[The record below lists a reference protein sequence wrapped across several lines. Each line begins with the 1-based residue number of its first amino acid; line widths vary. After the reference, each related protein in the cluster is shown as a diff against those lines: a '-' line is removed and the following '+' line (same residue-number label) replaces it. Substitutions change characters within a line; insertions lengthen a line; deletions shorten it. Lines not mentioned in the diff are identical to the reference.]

1 LWPPHERRLRARFGA
16 TPFARTLLAEARV
29 KSEPLLCTAE
39 GDLDPSLSMM
49 QAGMRSAMVA
59 PLRIGENVEALLYVD
74 RLESDKP
81 FSRTD
86 LEFLEAVAN
95 QLAVRLHN
103 AAEVAHLTA
112 EVERLSHERPVVTI
126 EIIGQ
131 DPALEDVRS
140 FIGKASPTD
149 APVLVL
155 GESGTGKELVARSV
169 HQHSKR
175 VDAPMQVVN
184 CAAIAESLVEATLF
198 GHVKGAFTG
207 ADETRPGVFELADR
221 GTLFLDEV
229 GELPAQAQAKLLRA
243 LEQGE
248 FQRIGD
254 NAVRKVDVRIIAA
267 TNRDLQAEVSEGR
280 FREDLYHRLDV
291 LSVTLPPLRERPGD
305 LDLLIDHFLKISA
318 ERLDQPVRRLETQA
332 RALLL
337 RYGWPGNVRQ
347 LRNTIERATIMSSG
361 GSIAVDDL
369 PEALHEASED
379 AACITPVCS
388 LSEVERFHILRV
400 LEHCGGNKKAAAE
413 TLGID
418 RSTLYAKLR
427 QYQK

>member
-1 LWPPHERRLRARFGA
+1 
-16 TPFARTLLAEARV
+16 
-29 KSEPLLCTAE
+29 
-39 GDLDPSLSMM
+39 
-49 QAGMRSAMVA
+49 
-59 PLRIGENVEALLYVD
+59 
-74 RLESDKP
+74 
-81 FSRTD
+81 
-86 LEFLEAVAN
+86 
-95 QLAVRLHN
+95 
-103 AAEVAHLTA
+103 
-112 EVERLSHERPVVTI
+112 
-126 EIIGQ
+126 
-131 DPALEDVRS
+131 
-140 FIGKASPTD
+140 
-149 APVLVL
+149 
-155 GESGTGKELVARSV
+155 
-169 HQHSKR
+169 

-400 LEHCGGNKKAAAE
+400 L
-413 TLGID
+413 
-418 RSTLYAKLR
+418 YAKLR